1 MQAKKAQKDELKAQ
15 LVCMNCFR

>member
-1 MQAKKAQKDELKAQ
+1 MQAKKAQKDELKAR